1 MVWAGRRVVLGV
13 SGGIACYKSCLLA
26 RRLTEAGARVDVVLT
41 RSAAEFVGPVTFEAL
56 TGRPVLTSLWE
67 PGRALAHVRLPQEVD
82 LVVVAPATAH
92 LIARMAQGLADDVLT
107 TLLLAR
113 TGPVLL
119 APAMNDEMYSRPE
132 TQANLERLRARGVV
146 FVGPEIG
153 ALAEGPSERPGRMS
167 EPEMILAH
175 AARLL
180 RGSGKLAG
188 RRVVV
193 TAGPT
198 RESIDPVRVVTNR
211 SSGKMGY
218 RLAEAAWERG
228 AEVVLVSGPV
238 ALPPPLGVML
248 RRVVVTAGPTR
259 ESIDPVRVVTNRSSG
274 KMGYR
279 VAEVA
284 WERGA
289 DVVLISGPV
298 ALPEPTGVRVKR
310 VESTKELE
318 EAVRAELPAADVLV
332 MAAAPAD
339 YRPSSPSDRKRS
351 RIEGALAIPMEPTT
365 DVLDATREVRKA
377 GSVVV
382 GFALETGDALAK
394 GLAKL
399 ERKDLDL
406 IVVNDALEPDA
417 GFEKDTNRVAL
428 LGRDGTRKILP
439 LQSKREVAEAIF
451 DLVEQSLGR

>member
-26 RRLTEAGARVDVVLT
+26 RRLVEAGARVDVVLT

-56 TGRPVLTSLWE
+56 TGRPVLSSLWE

-113 TGPVLL
+113 TAPVLL
-119 APAMNDEMYSRPE
+119 APAMNDEMFARPE

-167 EPEMILAH
+167 EPETILAH

-180 RGSGKLAG
+180 RGGGKLAG

-218 RLAEAAWERG
+218 RLAEVAWERG

-238 ALPPPLGVML
+238 ALAPPPGVML
-248 RRVVVTAGPTR
+248 RRV
-259 ESIDPVRVVTNRSSG
+259 
-274 KMGYR
+274 
-279 VAEVA
+279 
-284 WERGA
+284 
-289 DVVLISGPV
+289 
-298 ALPEPTGVRVKR
+298 
-310 VESTKELE
+310 ESTSELE
-318 EAVRAELPAADVLV
+318 AAVRSELPSADVLV

-339 YRPSSPSDRKRS
+339 FRPSDPSASKRS
-351 RIEGALAIPMEPTT
+351 RIDGALAVPMEPTE
-365 DVLDATREVRKA
+365 DILSGTRELRKA
-377 GSVVV
+377 GSIIV

-394 GLAKL
+394 GRAKL
-399 ERKDLDL
+399 ERKDLDF
-406 IVVNDALEPDA
+406 IVVNDALEPGA
-417 GFEKDTNRVAL
+417 GFEHDTNRVAVI
-428 LGRDGTRKILP
+428 GRDGTPQILP
-439 LQSKREVAEAIF
+439 LQSKRDVAEAIF
-451 DLVEQSLGR
+451 DAVERSLG